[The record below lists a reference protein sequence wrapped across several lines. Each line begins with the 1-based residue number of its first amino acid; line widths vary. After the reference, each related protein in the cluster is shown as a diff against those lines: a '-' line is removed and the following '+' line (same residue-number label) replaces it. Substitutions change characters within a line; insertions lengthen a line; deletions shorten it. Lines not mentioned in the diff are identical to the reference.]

1 MSTVMKSILKTIGF
15 MLFIALC
22 INFPIHCTVVNATDN
37 AKLTYHGQIA
47 IVKPEIE
54 EQGGFEFVI
63 KTTENGCPGIL
74 VIAHSVDLSDG
85 DYIVFEA
92 MARAKTH
99 VAIIGHIYKKT
110 SRRWYLDNYHAPE
123 YKIHFP
129 QQAAMD

>member
-1 MSTVMKSILKTIGF
+1 MSAVTKSVLKTIGF

-22 INFPIHCTVVNATDN
+22 INIPASHAADN
-37 AKLTYHGQIA
+37 SKLTYHGHFD

-54 EQGGFEFVI
+54 EQGGFEFII

-92 MARAKTH
+92 MARAKTRI
-99 VAIIGHIYKKT
+99 AIIGHIYKKT
-110 SRRWYLDNYHAPE
+110 SRRWYLDNYHVPE